1 MNLVIDYGMG
11 NLRSVVKALEEIDE
25 PVELI
30 DDPRLLKRASR
41 IILPGVGAFGKGM
54 ENIRQMG
61 WAEAL
66 DREVIERKKPFLGI
80 CLGMQLLLDKSFEKG
95 EHEGLGWIKG
105 DVSLLSDLHEKPL
118 RLPHMGW
125 NDIIVREV
133 SELFSDLPPKPTFYF
148 VHSFFTDCK
157 DNNVVLASCDY
168 GADFPVVIRQDN
180 IFACQFH
187 PEKSHNNGLTFLKN
201 FIRITDVM

>member
-11 NLRSVVKALEEIDE
+11 NLRSVVKAFEEIDE

-30 DDPRLLKRASR
+30 DDPRLLKGASR
-41 IILPGVGAFGKGM
+41 IILPGVGAFGQGM

-66 DREVIERKKPFLGI
+66 DREVIDNKKPILGI
-80 CLGMQLLLDKSFEKG
+80 CLGMQLLLERSFEKG
-95 EHEGLGWIKG
+95 EHQGLGWIKG
-105 DVSLLSDLHEKPL
+105 DVSLLSERQEKPL

-125 NDIIVREV
+125 NDIVIRDACD
-133 SELFSDLPPKPTFYF
+133 LFDKLPPNPTFYF
-148 VHSFFTDCK
+148 VHSYISGCK
-157 DNNVVLASCDY
+157 DNNIILASCDY
-168 GADFPVVIRQDN
+168 GADFPAVIRQDN

-187 PEKSHNNGLTFLKN
+187 PEKSHHNGLTFLKN
-201 FIRITDVM
+201 FVHMT